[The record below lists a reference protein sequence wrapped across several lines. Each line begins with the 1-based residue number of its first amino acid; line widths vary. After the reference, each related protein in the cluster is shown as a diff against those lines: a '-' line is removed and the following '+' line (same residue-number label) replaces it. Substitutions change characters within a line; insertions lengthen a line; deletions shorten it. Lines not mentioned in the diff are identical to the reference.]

1 MVIMQAYVLLSC
13 VSGYEKEIISE
24 LKAIPEV
31 VEVNGIWGKYDIFVK
46 ISSLELFGIEK
57 TIEKIRLIK
66 QITASD
72 TMHVIYGQGGS
83 VDSLDKG

>member
-1 MVIMQAYVLLSC
+1 MLSC

-24 LKAIPEV
+24 LKSISTV

-46 ISSLELFGIEK
+46 ISSMELLGIEK
-57 TIEKIRLIK
+57 TIEKIRSIK

-83 VDSLDKG
+83 VDELDKG